1 MLKIATEYWTMDK
14 IRAAFERAGGSLAT
28 RGILPDDEES
38 YWKSFENDLRSGS
51 STVKQPLAH
60 ISAAVC

>member
-1 MLKIATEYWTMDK
+1 MDK